1 VLFKFRPWDVPKV
14 RVQIELLYDH
24 IHFFLMRHLTA
35 SGTTICLFQRK
46 RAGSYGRGKYGGG
59 AFGGAAFGTGTFG
72 G

>member
-1 VLFKFRPWDVPKV
+1 
-14 RVQIELLYDH
+14 
-24 IHFFLMRHLTA
+24 MRHLAA